1 MKSDRLALIISYIY
15 VFAVIGVG
23 EGLRRWRGYSTE
35 FTRKLV
41 HIGVGMWAFG
51 TVLLFEHW
59 YFAIIPPLSFVIL
72 SYISYRGEIFK
83 SVETGERGNLGT
95 VYFPISFAIVICLF
109 WERPSLLAA
118 SLMPMTWGDA
128 LAAILGRRYGR
139 RRFSVLGSARSIEGL
154 LAMFLF
160 SWLATFLALLLL
172 PPLGWQA
179 SFGTPQLGCG
189 VEALTGEFRLKAP
202 LRATPCDLLSLLYS
216 LVVAAF
222 ATLVEAL
229 SPWHIDNLTVP
240 LLSAAL
246 LYLMTFHA

>member
-1 MKSDRLALIISYIY
+1 MTSDWLALIISYVY
-15 VFAVIGVG
+15 VFAMIGIG
-23 EGLRRWRGYSTE
+23 EGLRKWRGYSTE
-35 FTRKLV
+35 FTRKLI
-41 HIGVGMWAFG
+41 HISVGLWAFG

-72 SYISYRGEIFK
+72 NYISYRRDIFK
-83 SVETGERGNLGT
+83 SVETGEKGNLGT
-95 VYFPISFAIVICLF
+95 VYFPISFVIIICLF
-109 WERPSLLAA
+109 WESPHLLVA

-128 LAAILGRRYGR
+128 LAAILGRRYGQR
-139 RRFSVLGSARSIEGL
+139 KYSVLGSTRSVEGS

-172 PPLGWQA
+172 PPLGWQV
-179 SFGTPQLGCG
+179 S
-189 VEALTGEFRLKAP
+189 V
-202 LRATPCDLLSLLYS
+202 LYS
-216 LVVAAF
+216 LALAAF

-246 LYLMTFHA
+246 LYLIT

>member
-1 MKSDRLALIISYIY
+1 MTSDWPALIISYVY
-15 VFAVIGVG
+15 VFAMIGVG
-23 EGLRRWRGYSTE
+23 EGLRKWLGQAKPGMYSTE
-35 FTRKLV
+35 FTRKV
-41 HIGVGMWAFG
+41 IHISVGMWAFG

-59 YFAIIPPLSFVIL
+59 YFAIIPPLSFVVL
-72 SYISYRGEIFK
+72 NYISYRQEIFK
-83 SVETGERGNLGT
+83 AVETGEKGNLGT
-95 VYFPISFAIVICLF
+95 VYFPISFVIIICLF
-109 WERPSLLAA
+109 WESPHLLVA

-139 RRFSVLGSARSIEGL
+139 RKYSVLGSTRSVEGS

-160 SWLATFLALLLL
+160 SWLSTFLALLFL

-179 SFGTPQLGCG
+179 S
-189 VEALTGEFRLKAP
+189 
-202 LRATPCDLLSLLYS
+202 LLYS
-216 LVVAAF
+216 LAVAVF

-246 LYLMTFHA
+246 LYLIG

>member
-1 MKSDRLALIISYIY
+1 MRSDWLALVISYVY
-15 VFAVIGVG
+15 VFTMIGIG
-23 EGLRRWRGYSTE
+23 EGLRKRRGYSTE
-35 FTRKLV
+35 FTRKLI
-41 HIGVGMWAFG
+41 HISVGLWAFG

-59 YFAIIPPLSFVIL
+59 YFAIVPPLSFVVL
-72 SYISYRGEIFK
+72 NYISYRQDIFK
-83 SVETGERGNLGT
+83 SVETGEEGNLGT
-95 VYFPISFAIVICLF
+95 VYFPISFAIILCLF
-109 WERPSLLAA
+109 WERPNFLVA

-139 RRFSVLGSARSIEGL
+139 RKYSVLGSTRSIEGS

-172 PPLGWQA
+172 PPPGWQM
-179 SFGTPQLGCG
+179 
-189 VEALTGEFRLKAP
+189 
-202 LRATPCDLLSLLYS
+202 SLLYS

-246 LYLMTFHA
+246 LHLTG